1 MHRSFALVVIVSTF
15 LLASCGGGS
24 DDGDDSADRPSASP
38 SPTAVPTEEKT
49 TTKPVVDHEAELKK
63 AVTEYT
69 HAFLTGDGATA
80 YGLLSATCRAAMP
93 LSEFAAITEQAR
105 DTYGDVKIDA
115 LKVSVDGRKARAT
128 YTFPVPAI
136 NQSEEPWVVED
147 GSWKNDDC

>member
-1 MHRSFALVVIVSTF
+1 M
-15 LLASCGGGS
+15 
-24 DDGDDSADRPSASP
+24 
-38 SPTAVPTEEKT
+38 PTKEQATQEPQI
-49 TTKPVVDHEAELKK
+49 DHEADLKK

-80 YGLLSATCRAAMP
+80 YAMLSAKCRAATP

-105 DTYGDVKIDA
+105 DTYGDVKIDS
-115 LKVSVDGRKARAT
+115 LKVTVDGRKARAT

-136 NQSEEPWVVED
+136 NQTEELWVAEA